1 MELGGK
7 EAPNNGEAKART
19 RPAPRDLREFVRLL
33 EAAGELERWPKPLSS
48 RDIARVIE
56 ASDKAVLIEHPVGY
70 SMPILANAMASR
82 SIWAIALGV
91 DEADLLSEVRRRLSQ
106 RIAPVRVST
115 GPVKE
120 IIELGEKADL
130 TSLPAYLQHE
140 LDGAPYISAA
150 MDVTRHLGRN
160 GYNVGTRRLML
171 RGPRETGIDMVAPS
185 DLRDNYRR
193 IRESG
198 ETRFPIAMVIGSHP
212 LDYMGTQW
220 HAPADDEYE
229 ILGGLRGEPVKLVRC
244 ETVDLEVPA
253 EAEIVVEGYL
263 EGGWSE
269 VEGPFGEYHGS
280 YGSAH
285 SNPVF
290 KVTAITRRHDA
301 LFQTATIG
309 GRKLHHTDTQG
320 LMILTS
326 ELDIWEAVAGACG
339 APTQV
344 YCPPSGASH
353 NARVSLRVKHPGDG
367 RNALVA
373 ALSSNWVKMVMVFDD
388 DIDIFDDKMVEW
400 ALATR
405 YQADR
410 DTIILTGMRC
420 APIEPSL
427 PPHEGAQV
435 TTSKLGIDA
444 TRRYDKPAESFD
456 IPRMP
461 FADQPF
467 KDPEQERSGMNR
479 EELAIQMVASLS
491 EGPRFVDLLER
502 FPKARS
508 ADLVNVI
515 GWLRERNAIRL
526 DRDGRYRPSDQ

>member
-1 MELGGK
+1 MELKRK
-7 EAPNNGEAKART
+7 EAVSVDKVKARPK
-19 RPAPRDLREFVRLL
+19 PAPRDLREFVRLL
-33 EAAGELERWPKPLSS
+33 EEAGELERWSLPLSF

-56 ASDKAVLIEHPVGY
+56 ASDKALLIEHPVGY

-82 SIWAIALGV
+82 RIWEIALGV
-91 DEADLLSEVRRRLSQ
+91 DAGDLLSEVRRRLSQ

-120 IIELGEKADL
+120 IIELGERADL
-130 TSLPAYLQHE
+130 TSLPVYLQHE
-140 LDGAPYISAA
+140 LDGAPYISAS
-150 MDVTRHLGRN
+150 MDVTRHPGRN

-171 RGPRETGIDMVAPS
+171 RGPRETGIDLVAPS

-198 ETRFPIAMVIGSHP
+198 ATRFPIAMVIGSHP

-229 ILGGLRGEPVKLVRC
+229 ILGGLRAEPVKLVRC

-253 EAEIVVEGYL
+253 DAEIVVEGYL
-263 EGGWSE
+263 EGEWSE
-269 VEGPFGEYHGS
+269 IEGPFGEYHGS
-280 YGSAH
+280 YGASH

-309 GRKLHHTDTQG
+309 GRKLYHTDTQG

-326 ELDIWEAVAGACG
+326 ELDIWQAVAGASG

-353 NARVSLRVKHPGDG
+353 NARVSIRVKHPGDG

-373 ALSSNWVKMVMVFDD
+373 ALSSSWVKMVMVFDD
-388 DIDIFDDKMVEW
+388 DIDVFDDKMVEW

-427 PPHEGAQV
+427 PPHEGSLV
-435 TTSKLGIDA
+435 TTAKLGIDA
-444 TRRYDKPAESFD
+444 TRRYDKPANIFD
-456 IPRMP
+456 IPRTP
-461 FADQPF
+461 FAAEPL

-479 EELAIQMVASLS
+479 EELAIQMVATLA

-508 ADLVNVI
+508 ADLVSVI
-515 GWLRERNAIRL
+515 GWLRERKTLRL
-526 DRDGRYRPSDQ
+526 DRDGRYWPVGQ